1 MNAMEGDQYFLVR
14 LATKLFRETKSGKYK
29 KTRNKK
35 GQVVLSIFLFVLVTT
50 FYLSGLVSLVGLLGN
65 TFVISIIASSRRR
78 GQRSNVQLFLLHLA
92 ISDLLVC
99 IVCIPL
105 TLWVNF
111 YYPDEDKSG
120 ANGVCKLARF
130 VQVS

>member
-1 MNAMEGDQYFLVR
+1 M
-14 LATKLFRETKSGKYK
+14 
-29 KTRNKK
+29 
-35 GQVVLSIFLFVLVTT
+35 TT
-50 FYLSGLVSLVGLLGN
+50 FYLSGLVSLIGLLGN

-130 VQVS
+130 VQVSSQKGNNSVAIKGK

>member
-1 MNAMEGDQYFLVR
+1 MNRMEGDQYLLVR
-14 LATKLFRETKSGKYK
+14 LSTKLFRETKSGKYK
-29 KTRNKK
+29 KRGTRR
-35 GQVVLSIFLFVLVTT
+35 VRLSYAFFVFVLVTT